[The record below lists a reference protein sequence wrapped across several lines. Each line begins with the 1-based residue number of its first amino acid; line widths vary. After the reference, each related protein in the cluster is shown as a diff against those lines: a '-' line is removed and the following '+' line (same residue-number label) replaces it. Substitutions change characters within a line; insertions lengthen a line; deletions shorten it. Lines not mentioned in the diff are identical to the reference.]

1 MRWPSGQQMV
11 KLKSPDEIEKMR
23 RSGRI
28 VAETLKE
35 LAASIKPGKTTGAEL
50 DALAEK
56 LITGAGGWPSFKG
69 YKGYPKAICL
79 SINEAVVHG
88 IPGPRVLQS
97 GDIAGIDLGVKLDG
111 YHADAALTVAVGH
124 PSKDVEKLLRV
135 TQEALMCGIE
145 MAQAGRRL
153 FDIGHAI
160 QRHAEKNRFS
170 VVRELVGHGI
180 GRELHEDPQVP
191 NYGAAGAGMPL
202 SPGMTLAIE
211 PMINQGTHK
220 VKSLPD
226 RWTVVTADGK
236 MSAHFEHTVVVGKG
250 KAELLTVA

>member
-1 MRWPSGQQMV
+1 
-11 KLKSPDEIEKMR
+11 MR
-23 RSGRI
+23 RAGRI
-28 VAETLKE
+28 VALTLGE
-35 LAASIKPGKTTGAEL
+35 LAASIKPGKTTGDDL
-50 DALAEK
+50 DALAEA
-56 LITGAGGWPSFKG
+56 LITQAGGWPSFKG

-79 SINEAVVHG
+79 SINDAVVHG

-111 YHADAALTVAVGH
+111 YHADAAVTVAVGH
-124 PSKDVEKLLRV
+124 ASKDAEKLLRV
-135 TQEALMCGIE
+135 TQESLMCGIE
-145 MAQAGRRL
+145 NAREGRRL

-160 QRHAEKNRFS
+160 QAHAEKNRFS

-180 GRELHEDPQVP
+180 GRQLHEDPQVP
-191 NYGAAGAGMPL
+191 NYGTAGAGMPL
-202 SPGMTLAIE
+202 AQGMALAIE
-211 PMINQGTHK
+211 PMINQGTQK

-236 MSAHFEHTVVVGKG
+236 MSAHFEHTVVVGKD